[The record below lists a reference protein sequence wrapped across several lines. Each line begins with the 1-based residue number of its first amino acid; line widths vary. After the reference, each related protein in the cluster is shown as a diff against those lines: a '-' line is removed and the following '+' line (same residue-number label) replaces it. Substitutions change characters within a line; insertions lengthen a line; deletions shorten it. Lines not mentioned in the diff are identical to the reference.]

1 MIFYTAQVFAIL
13 SFLALLISY
22 WQTKRSKILF
32 YQILDSLFDV
42 VQYFLLG
49 GYTGSFTN
57 LIGALRAYI
66 FGKEYHSNFMLYVFL
81 CLYML
86 IGIVTYNGLFSL
98 LPTIAALFYTVVVW
112 KGNPKQIRIAAIIV
126 SILWIIYSYSVMA
139 YMAMVTEGILL
150 CSNMFAII
158 YLDKKQSKNN
168 QRDEEYE

>member
-1 MIFYTAQVFAIL
+1 MIFYLAQLFAIL
-13 SFLALLISY
+13 SFIALLISY

-57 LIGALRAYI
+57 LIGAVRAYI
-66 FGKEYHSNFMLYVFL
+66 FGKEYNSNVILYIFL
-81 CLYML
+81 CLYTL

-112 KGNPKQIRIAAIIV
+112 KGNPKQIRIAAIFV

-139 YMAMVTEGILL
+139 YMAMITEGILL
-150 CSNMFAII
+150 CSNLFAIL
-158 YLDKKQSKNN
+158 YLDKKLLKSMKK
-168 QRDEEYE
+168 EEKI